1 LTAALWG
8 THDGTMGKLGLAG
21 TIGPMMM
28 GALAFGCAHQ
38 RGVPAA
44 TPNDDAK
51 ACYRSAL
58 TDRPALQGK
67 VIVDV
72 AVGPEGHVVGVA
84 VPESTLGA
92 PDVEACIVAA
102 AVDWKL
108 EPTTLP
114 EHRQR
119 LTFVLE
125 PDPQEVPPVAIGTYF
140 KEWPP
145 PTINHR
151 PWQTKDRPSRPSG
164 RP

>member
-1 LTAALWG
+1 
-8 THDGTMGKLGLAG
+8 MGKIGIGLGLVVVC
-21 TIGPMMM
+21 
-28 GALAFGCAHQ
+28 AFGCAHQ
-38 RGVPAA
+38 RGAQAV
-44 TPNDDAK
+44 TPSDDAR

-58 TDRPALQGK
+58 AERPALQGK
-67 VIVDV
+67 VILDVDV
-72 AVGPEGHVVGVA
+72 GPDGHVVGVA
-84 VPESTLGA
+84 RPQSTLGA

-114 EHRQR
+114 EHRER

-151 PWQTKDRPSRPSG
+151 PWQSKDRPSSPGSRP
-164 RP
+164 